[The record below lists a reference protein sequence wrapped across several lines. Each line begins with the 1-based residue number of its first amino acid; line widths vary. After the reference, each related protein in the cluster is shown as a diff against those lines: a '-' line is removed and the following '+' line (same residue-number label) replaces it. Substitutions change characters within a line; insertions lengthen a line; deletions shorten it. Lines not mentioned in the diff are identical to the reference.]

1 MNHHSRIIKLPSK
14 RDSRTNREVAERI
27 RSALTE
33 LASAADEAQFKTLAF
48 LLRMAELEAKS
59 TFER

>member
-1 MNHHSRIIKLPSK
+1 MNQHSRIIKLSSK
-14 RDSRTNREVAERI
+14 RGGRTNREVAERI
-27 RSALTE
+27 QSALTE
-33 LASAADEAQFKTLAF
+33 LALAADKAQFKTLAF

>member
-1 MNHHSRIIKLPSK
+1 MNQHSRIIKLPTK
-14 RDSRTNREVAERI
+14 RGGRTNREVAERI
-27 RSALTE
+27 QSALTE
-33 LASAADEAQFKTLAF
+33 LASAADEAEFKTLAF

>member
-33 LASAADEAQFKTLAF
+33 LASAADEAQLKTLAF

-59 TFER
+59 AFER

>member
-27 RSALTE
+27 QSALTE
-33 LASAADEAQFKTLAF
+33 LASAADEAQLKTLAF

>member
-1 MNHHSRIIKLPSK
+1 MNQQSQITKLPRK
-14 RDSRTNREVAERI
+14 RSGQTNRQVAERI
-27 RSALTE
+27 QSALTE